1 VGVLGGTLSTFP
13 AFLAYFL
20 TGGVLTALFV
30 VLYAKFTPYREI
42 ALIRGGNIAAAIT
55 LVGAL
60 LGFVM
65 PLASVIAHSVSLIEL
80 VVWGVIALVV
90 QMGGFLL
97 ARVLLPHLPQA
108 IDDGNIADAILL
120 AGLSLALG
128 LLTAAC
134 MAG

>member
-1 VGVLGGTLSTFP
+1 VLGGILSTFP
-13 AFLAYFL
+13 AFLAYFV
-20 TGGVLTALFV
+20 TGGVLTGLFLAL
-30 VLYAKFTPYREI
+30 YTNFTPYREI
-42 ALIRGGNIAAAIT
+42 ALIRSGNTAAAIT

-65 PLASVIAHSVSLIEL
+65 PLASVIAHSVSLAEL
-80 VVWGVIALVV
+80 AVWGVIALAV

-97 ARVLLPHLPQA
+97 ARVVLPHLPEA
-108 IDDGNIADAILL
+108 IDSGNIADAIFL

>member
-1 VGVLGGTLSTFP
+1 VLGGILSTFP
-13 AFLAYFL
+13 AFLAYFVTGAAL
-20 TGGVLTALFV
+20 TGLFLL
-30 VLYAKFTPYREI
+30 LYANFTPYREI
-42 ALIRGGNIAAAIT
+42 VLIRGGNTAAAIT
-55 LVGAL
+55 LAGAL

-65 PLASVIAHSVSLIEL
+65 PLASVIAHSVSLAEL
-80 VVWGVIALVV
+80 AVWGVIALAV

-97 ARVLLPHLPQA
+97 ARVVLPHLPEA
-108 IDDGNIADAILL
+108 IDNGNVADAIFL

>member
-1 VGVLGGTLSTFP
+1 MLGGILSTFP
-13 AFLAYFL
+13 AFLAYFV
-20 TGGVLTALFV
+20 TGGVLTGLFLAL
-30 VLYAKFTPYREI
+30 YTNFTPYREI
-42 ALIRGGNIAAAIT
+42 ALIRGGNTAAAIT

-65 PLASVIAHSVSLIEL
+65 PLASVIAHSVSLAEL
-80 VVWGVIALVV
+80 AVWGVIALAV

-97 ARVLLPHLPQA
+97 ARVVLPHLPEA
-108 IDDGNIADAILL
+108 IDGGNIADAIFLG
-120 AGLSLALG
+120 GLSLALG